1 MLLSAVCC
9 LFTVAPALCVG
20 PNAGGHFR
28 DGSLAWSKLEGNTV
42 QFELLSTWKRS
53 HSGHLVHG
61 VTAEGRIFV
70 GDEVTVGGQVPPKLD
85 FGDGA
90 FQYVVVKVTS
100 FSEEGDW
107 FSGVSIFTHTYT
119 TPNNGW
125 RVDFDRYGASTT
137 TQGAPW
143 SARFSG
149 CCRWEHLVNEAN
161 EPFKLDAIFDLVKMT
176 GSPGARSLE
185 FSTACS
191 QENPV
196 NCKIPGQGEGA
207 PGPCNKVPFTTIACG
222 NAVSS
227 VGEAGGFVT
236 VPTHPEVN
244 GIIVDPDGTIRT
256 PPKPSCLDP
265 GQRTVG
271 ISVRDGTVGYVAI
284 KNPGI
289 NCPASGQLQIQGGAT
304 LAGKQTARGTF
315 ESENGKLKRINL
327 EYPGQGY
334 KSMPSVFIV
343 DEDDFPCTGY
353 ELEAVSF
360 ETQVNI
366 LVGAIER
373 HGNGCIDQ
381 DGNSVFCILDVVDTE
396 VKYQGTVI
404 PQWLEDGFPG
414 MGWGWNKDAK
424 RLLPPSAAIEQSL
437 VESPRDRTVNGGT
450 GQQTVH
456 SHMVAYAGYELELT
470 FKAFANWCQLSD
482 MSIMSEFVED
492 SRCWVKG
499 TTVTF
504 KYGPYPTQ
512 NVAFSIHKEGAIT
525 DLMITYDNP
534 FEAHRPQHEFAV
546 NKLNRDYVDHP
557 NSVQAAS
564 LGFTRIDF
572 NLNFGV
578 GGAAVYLWYKKYD
591 GNETNKAG
599 QQAITHINVSTSAA
613 EERMFASDG
622 YTKLEGNLNEQ
633 AGGSNVFIWYKK
645 SSGHVTYQPHRPTQ
659 WGWEHAIMNITIAAP
674 QTPYSQV
681 PDTDDRS
688 DVNMYFAGTQTAP
701 GWVKVQKNLNAGTVS
716 NSQVYLFWR
725 RGHSNPTSQTMTWK
739 PCACD
744 VGRQYLCVAPQT
756 SQMDSLGLD
765 KVTGEER
772 CMAIDVLPDALPQWV
787 SPQPDQV
794 LEFYMGKETRYPISV
809 QVLNPDKEVNIE
821 ADLPPGA
828 ALDIMTRPTQ
838 NCSHTGQCYTRSRDL
853 AWTPAWNQGGYS
865 VYVCFKASDIIT
877 GCEHANQQ
885 HETTRCATL
894 LVRKCV
900 YAVNFEQHLQELA
913 SLYKTDWLNVYSMNP
928 TIKTPDRV
936 LFEGQLVNIGH
947 LYSVVPGD
955 TVSKIAK
962 VICKP
967 ECISRT
973 LFSVERLC
981 ISALG
986 SGR

>member
-1 MLLSAVCC
+1 
-9 LFTVAPALCVG
+9 
-20 PNAGGHFR
+20 
-28 DGSLAWSKLEGNTV
+28 
-42 QFELLSTWKRS
+42 
-53 HSGHLVHG
+53 
-61 VTAEGRIFV
+61 
-70 GDEVTVGGQVPPKLD
+70 
-85 FGDGA
+85 
-90 FQYVVVKVTS
+90 
-100 FSEEGDW
+100 
-107 FSGVSIFTHTYT
+107 
-119 TPNNGW
+119 
-125 RVDFDRYGASTT
+125 
-137 TQGAPW
+137 
-143 SARFSG
+143 
-149 CCRWEHLVNEAN
+149 
-161 EPFKLDAIFDLVKMT
+161 
-176 GSPGARSLE
+176 
-185 FSTACS
+185 
-191 QENPV
+191 
-196 NCKIPGQGEGA
+196 
-207 PGPCNKVPFTTIACG
+207 
-222 NAVSS
+222 
-227 VGEAGGFVT
+227 
-236 VPTHPEVN
+236 
-244 GIIVDPDGTIRT
+244 
-256 PPKPSCLDP
+256 
-265 GQRTVG
+265 
-271 ISVRDGTVGYVAI
+271 
-284 KNPGI
+284 
-289 NCPASGQLQIQGGAT
+289 
-304 LAGKQTARGTF
+304 
-315 ESENGKLKRINL
+315 
-327 EYPGQGY
+327 
-334 KSMPSVFIV
+334 
-343 DEDDFPCTGY
+343 
-353 ELEAVSF
+353 
-360 ETQVNI
+360 
-366 LVGAIER
+366 
-373 HGNGCIDQ
+373 
-381 DGNSVFCILDVVDTE
+381 
-396 VKYQGTVI
+396 
-404 PQWLEDGFPG
+404 
-414 MGWGWNKDAK
+414 
-424 RLLPPSAAIEQSL
+424 
-437 VESPRDRTVNGGT
+437 
-450 GQQTVH
+450 
-456 SHMVAYAGYELELT
+456 
-470 FKAFANWCQLSD
+470 
-482 MSIMSEFVED
+482 
-492 SRCWVKG
+492 
-499 TTVTF
+499 
-504 KYGPYPTQ
+504 
-512 NVAFSIHKEGAIT
+512 
-525 DLMITYDNP
+525 
-534 FEAHRPQHEFAV
+534 
-546 NKLNRDYVDHP
+546 
-557 NSVQAAS
+557 
-564 LGFTRIDF
+564 
-572 NLNFGV
+572 
-578 GGAAVYLWYKKYD
+578 
-591 GNETNKAG
+591 
-599 QQAITHINVSTSAA
+599 
-613 EERMFASDG
+613 
-622 YTKLEGNLNEQ
+622 
-633 AGGSNVFIWYKK
+633 
-645 SSGHVTYQPHRPTQ
+645 
-659 WGWEHAIMNITIAAP
+659 MNITIAAP

-828 ALDIMTRPTQ
+828 AMDIMTRPTQ
-838 NCSHTGQCYTRSRDL
+838 NCSHAGQCYTRTRDL